1 MWRQEST
8 QRNAPPGLRPQT
20 PRVSA
25 LRFPAA
31 LETRGLPA
39 VASPFA
45 GASDHRTLAFSRLTP
60 RPSVYLRGS
69 AEGPLFAP
77 AFPASLERPVR
88 TVRGAPARRGGD
100 SLDPR
105 LSPARPCPCGGRG
118 ACCAS
123 LSLLLLASPG
133 LAVRGEPVQ
142 RVKRSLD
149 LCLDPLHPSPA
160 PYGPALRLHSG
171 LGLTK
176 GAQKKY
182 FTSNHS
188 RLTCVG
194 LGVGCAPHSA

>member
-1 MWRQEST
+1 MSRQEST

-31 LETRGLPA
+31 LETRGLPS

-69 AEGPLFAP
+69 AEGPFFAP

-88 TVRGAPARRGGD
+88 TVRGARARRGGD

-118 ACCAS
+118 GSFPRPLRARAS
-123 LSLLLLASPG
+123 SALGAQLDQGGPKKILHIKPLTSNVRRPG
-133 LAVRGEPVQ
+133 LRL
-142 RVKRSLD
+142 R
-149 LCLDPLHPSPA
+149 PS
-160 PYGPALRLHSG
+160 
-171 LGLTK
+171 LGLSK
-176 GAQKKY
+176 GAKDLPPQD
-182 FTSNHS
+182 S
-188 RLTCVG
+188 RITD
-194 LGVGCAPHSA
+194 